1 MLEARDAALAL
12 DLERLAP
19 MMRSLELS
27 CRLLGAERLER
38 GCGAL
43 VAAVESGDLA
53 RARAASNALSSEFVL
68 VRRALLTLDS
78 LAA

>member
-1 MLEARDAALAL
+1 
-12 DLERLAP
+12 
-19 MMRSLELS
+19 
-27 CRLLGAERLER
+27 
-38 GCGAL
+38 
-43 VAAVESGDLA
+43 VESGDLA